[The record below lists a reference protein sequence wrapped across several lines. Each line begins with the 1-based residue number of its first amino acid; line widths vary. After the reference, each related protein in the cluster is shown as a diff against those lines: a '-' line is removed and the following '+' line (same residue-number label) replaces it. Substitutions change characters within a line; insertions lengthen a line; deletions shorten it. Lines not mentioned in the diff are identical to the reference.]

1 MVVLVTKQQIRVT
14 VSDKT
19 VRKRKDYTMSNTAIP
34 FSALTGSS
42 KLVINGVRT
51 STPKYGTDGKIVA
64 GEHGDPKLDIV

>member
-1 MVVLVTKQQIRVT
+1 
-14 VSDKT
+14 
-19 VRKRKDYTMSNTAIP
+19 MSNTAIP